1 MEMLSRVGDFMN
13 NWRTPLFN
21 FGSNEHELQNLISRN
36 EHLQNINP
44 ADFEENSRTTDE
56 ILRIVMQGIRR
67 FAGEQFEGLVIH
79 DQLIKFGSSRE
90 GLKVIDALEF
100 DSILVF
106 DINGLELEPVL
117 GNTLGLV
124 RLQVN
129 NAEELLE
136 KYPWIKK
143 YGVFKQVFRNK
154 YLINS
159 RNLHLKVFES
169 IIDKTRELVN
179 EMLRDTEY
187 SFDRIAKPPTINIR
201 ILLNKEKGIPDL
213 YDKLSIITL
222 QSESLEAKEF
232 KPSLDI
238 DIVPALLIRNDS
250 VPDPNARGA
259 KMPCPVYA
267 VMKWVNLSQDTEM
280 AMYKD
285 FLWRVCTS
293 GYERHILDVCQTNTS
308 QQFLI
313 TACRILKTYV
323 SNQDGTNQI
332 HKVATSYHLKT
343 ICFHCIT
350 LLTIPKDHN
359 SLSGVKEALGYF
371 LSFLNLCINSAT
383 LPHFFHG
390 NPCLV
395 LMFPE
400 CSFGEEEHIK
410 NVYGSMS
417 SETFHQ
423 AKISY
428 NKMLRDLLGL
438 YTDNALLDDNR
449 LDRFAKL
456 LDLQHTVRKPKDA
469 YKL

>member
-1 MEMLSRVGDFMN
+1 METLSRLGAFMN

-21 FGSNEHELQNLISRN
+21 FGSNEHDLQNLISRN

-201 ILLNKEKGIPDL
+201 IL
-213 YDKLSIITL
+213 
-222 QSESLEAKEF
+222 
-232 KPSLDI
+232 
-238 DIVPALLIRNDS
+238 
-250 VPDPNARGA
+250 
-259 KMPCPVYA
+259 
-267 VMKWVNLSQDTEM
+267 
-280 AMYKD
+280 
-285 FLWRVCTS
+285 
-293 GYERHILDVCQTNTS
+293 
-308 QQFLI
+308 
-313 TACRILKTYV
+313 
-323 SNQDGTNQI
+323 
-332 HKVATSYHLKT
+332 
-343 ICFHCIT
+343 
-350 LLTIPKDHN
+350 
-359 SLSGVKEALGYF
+359 
-371 LSFLNLCINSAT
+371 
-383 LPHFFHG
+383 
-390 NPCLV
+390 
-395 LMFPE
+395 
-400 CSFGEEEHIK
+400 
-410 NVYGSMS
+410 
-417 SETFHQ
+417 
-423 AKISY
+423 
-428 NKMLRDLLGL
+428 
-438 YTDNALLDDNR
+438 
-449 LDRFAKL
+449 
-456 LDLQHTVRKPKDA
+456 
-469 YKL
+469 